1 MKKIFTILSAVLLC
15 LTASAQEPNVKLADV
30 IKNAIATSTEP
41 VVPVLLDN
49 HKVYELDSY
58 VDLGK
63 KDVIIWGGKA
73 LIVVTGEGQIATS
86 AFLEIRNAKFDCKNA
101 EAPIVGLSKEP
112 DASLKINDEGS
123 AIKFEGANQKVFWN
137 DQKVHINGC
146 VFSGLKQSLVYAN
159 KQPWALNM
167 LILIDNV
174 IQLEGDKIDPLI
186 NWVDSN
192 TGGIMN
198 IMLSKNLIYNIS
210 ANNES
215 SWFIRY
221 GNASNAQPQK
231 IWGSDAIARFI
242 MYRNTIAF
250 PGKAFANNFP
260 NKNNVNLNWTENVF
274 INTPYLQKTAS
285 NANRKFTNEDNIIY
299 FNNGKTADKT
309 DLEKYGMEDE
319 RVEFTVPTETLD
331 LDAVSTLEQNFLP
344 VIKSFTAAKQYG
356 ALVYPFKDNVAKTP
370 GCGFELVLGPDMLK
384 QYAIVG
390 NCNESDLGK
399 MKPGIDVETFPWIE
413 YVRDDNKNILEN
425 GQNEAQQSNRWT
437 DLNPTTG
444 AKGEWLQV
452 TGKNGSVNSPVVGKN
467 VGKSL
472 VLYVKDIAAIEVFAT
487 GSASGSAEDLN
498 TIMIT
503 AEGFLPEYG
512 ATYDAQAW
520 GTPGAIW
527 GKGKASE
534 SVKLDDLDEGAYKV
548 TISSVNKEIQILGI
562 RLYSL
567 DETPFPECHAPGEK
581 YPGTSYEVV
590 LGPDML
596 SEYALVD
603 NPETKKPGINVE
615 EYPWIS
621 YVRGDG
627 LNALENGQFEAQKS
641 NRWTDLNPVTGER
654 GTWIQATGKNGSVNS
669 PVISAEWNKWMEAN
683 IMETTKFRVYATGS
697 ASTTEATGDH
707 LILTATAN
715 DGSVVTA
722 STTPGTIWGKG
733 KASDVAELTLDP
745 TKAYVVKIQSAVKD
759 IQITGFNLQGV
770 DTTVAPAEEN
780 PAIGDPTGIDNVET
794 SVAAPTKVLVNGRV
808 MIVKGNNVYNVAGA
822 QEK

>member
-49 HKVYELDSY
+49 HNVYELDSY
-58 VDLGK
+58 VDLGT

-73 LIVVTGEGQIATS
+73 VIVVSGEGQIATS

-101 EAPIVGLSKEP
+101 TAPIVGLSKEP
-112 DASLKINDEGS
+112 DASLMINDEGS
-123 AIKFEGANQKVFWN
+123 AIKFDGANQKVFWN
-137 DQKVHINGC
+137 NQKIEINGC
-146 VFSGLKQSLVYAN
+146 VFSGLKHSLVYAN
-159 KQPWALNM
+159 KQPWALSS
-167 LILIDNV
+167 LYLCENV
-174 IQLEGDKIDPLI
+174 IQLEGEKIDPVI
-186 NWVDSN
+186 NWVGSN
-192 TGGIMN
+192 TGGIN
-198 IMLSKNLIYNIS
+198 LIHLSQNLIYNIS

-221 GNASNAQPQK
+221 GSASNAQPQK
-231 IWGSDAIARFI
+231 IWGTDAVSRFV
-242 MYRNTIAF
+242 MYANTIAF
-250 PGKAFANNFP
+250 PGKALANNFP
-260 NKNNVNLNWTENVF
+260 NKNNVILNWKKNIF

-285 NANRKFTNEDNIIY
+285 NANRKFTNEDNISY
-299 FNNGKTADKT
+299 FNNGKTPDAT
-309 DLEKYGMEDE
+309 DLEKYGSEDE
-319 RVEFTVPTETLD
+319 NVEFTVPTETLD
-331 LDAVSTLEQNFLP
+331 LDAVETLKQNFLP
-344 VIKSFTAAKQYG
+344 AIKSLSAAEQFG
-356 ALVYPFKDNVAKTP
+356 ALVYPFKSAVAKTP
-370 GCGFELVLGPDMLK
+370 GHGFELVLGPDMLK
-384 QYAIVG
+384 QYALVG
-390 NCNESDLGK
+390 NCSEADYGK
-399 MKPGIDVETFPWIE
+399 MKPGINVEAYPWIE

-437 DLNPTTG
+437 DLNPTNG
-444 AKGEWLQV
+444 VKGEWLQV
-452 TGKNGSVNSPVVGKN
+452 TGKNGSVYSPVVGKN

-487 GSASGSAEDLN
+487 GSASGSADDLN
-498 TIMIT
+498 TIMIS
-503 AEGFLPEYG
+503 AEGFLPELG
-512 ATYDAQAW
+512 ATDEIQAW
-520 GTPGAIW
+520 GKPGAIY
-527 GKGKASE
+527 GKGTASA
-534 SVKLDDLDEGAYKV
+534 SLKVDDFDPGAYKV

-654 GTWIQATGKNGSVNS
+654 GTWLQATGKNGSVNS

-683 IMETTKFRVYATGS
+683 IMETLDQFHAT
-697 ASTTEATGDH
+697 
-707 LILTATAN
+707 
-715 DGSVVTA
+715 
-722 STTPGTIWGKG
+722 
-733 KASDVAELTLDP
+733 
-745 TKAYVVKIQSAVKD
+745 Y
-759 IQITGFNLQGV
+759 
-770 DTTVAPAEEN
+770 
-780 PAIGDPTGIDNVET
+780 
-794 SVAAPTKVLVNGRV
+794 
-808 MIVKGNNVYNVAGA
+808 
-822 QEK
+822 

>member
-49 HKVYELDSY
+49 HNVYELDSY
-58 VDLGK
+58 VDLGT

-73 LIVVTGEGQIATS
+73 VIVVSGEGQIATS

-101 EAPIVGLSKEP
+101 TAPIVGLSKEP
-112 DASLKINDEGS
+112 DASLMINDEGS
-123 AIKFEGANQKVFWN
+123 AIKFDGANQKVFWN
-137 DQKVHINGC
+137 NQKIEINGC
-146 VFSGLKQSLVYAN
+146 VFSGLKHSLVYAN
-159 KQPWALNM
+159 KQPWALSS
-167 LILIDNV
+167 LYLCENV
-174 IQLEGDKIDPLI
+174 IQLEGEKIDPVI
-186 NWVDSN
+186 NWVGSN
-192 TGGIMN
+192 TGGIN
-198 IMLSKNLIYNIS
+198 LIHLIYNIS

-221 GNASNAQPQK
+221 GSASNAQPQK
-231 IWGSDAIARFI
+231 IWGTDAVSRFV
-242 MYRNTIAF
+242 MYANTIAF
-250 PGKAFANNFP
+250 PGKALANNFP
-260 NKNNVNLNWTENVF
+260 NKNNVILNWKKNIF

-299 FNNGKTADKT
+299 FNNGKTPDAT
-309 DLEKYGMEDE
+309 DLEKYGSEDE
-319 RVEFTVPTETLD
+319 HVEFTVPTETLD
-331 LDAVSTLEQNFLP
+331 LDAVETLKQNFLP
-344 VIKSFTAAKQYG
+344 AIKSLSAAEQFG
-356 ALVYPFKDNVAKTP
+356 ALVYPFKSAVAKTP
-370 GCGFELVLGPDMLK
+370 GHGFELVLGPDMLK
-384 QYAIVG
+384 QYALVG
-390 NCNESDLGK
+390 NCSEADYGK
-399 MKPGIDVETFPWIE
+399 MKPGINVEAYPWIE

-437 DLNPTTG
+437 DLNPTNG
-444 AKGEWLQV
+444 VKGEWLQV
-452 TGKNGSVNSPVVGKN
+452 AGKNGSVYSPVVGKN

-487 GSASGSAEDLN
+487 GSASGSADDLN
-498 TIMIT
+498 TIMIS
-503 AEGFLPEYG
+503 AEGFLPELG
-512 ATYDAQAW
+512 ATDEIQAW
-520 GTPGAIW
+520 GKPGAIY
-527 GKGKASE
+527 GKGTASA
-534 SVKLDDLDEGAYKV
+534 SLKVDDFDPGAYKV

-770 DTTVAPAEEN
+770 DTTVAPVEED

-794 SVAAPTKVLVNGRV
+794 SVAAPAKVLVNGRV